1 MEFVREINIKNS
13 NLFFLENALNEN
25 IIKEFLNVADEFE
38 LKNYSEEDLEILEIA
53 KRIGI
58 EKISLAL
65 QNNKIKI

>member
-25 IIKEFLNVADEFE
+25 IIKEFLKVADEF
-38 LKNYSEEDLEILEIA
+38 KSDSEEYLEIVELA

-65 QNNKIKI
+65 QNKK